1 LPKFD
6 AAAWDCQTEDDVAAG
21 RLDAP
26 TDEPIEICG
35 REVAVIGE
43 ASRQSEVL
51 GLSATGGDEFY
62 EVVRRDPK
70 HPFPHLRR

>member
-51 GLSATGGDEFY
+51 GLSAT
-62 EVVRRDPK
+62 
-70 HPFPHLRR
+70 